1 MRLDEGRWK
10 LLSRVTLRRT
20 PGGAAIIRD
29 DGDAGG
35 FESGK

>member
-20 PGGAAIIRD
+20 PGGPAIIRD
-29 DGDAGG
+29 DGDAGV
-35 FESGK
+35 FKSGE